1 MGYLTSTFIS
11 TQLFFPF
18 MKIPFTPN
26 GNFVHAT
33 RFPGRISIRLVAGLK
48 HSNVEAGNSI

>member
-1 MGYLTSTFIS
+1 MGYLTSQYIS

-33 RFPGRISIRLVAGLK
+33 R
-48 HSNVEAGNSI
+48 

>member
-33 RFPGRISIRLVAGLK
+33 RQLHLHTVVKTVTCRGKGRYNKG
-48 HSNVEAGNSI
+48 